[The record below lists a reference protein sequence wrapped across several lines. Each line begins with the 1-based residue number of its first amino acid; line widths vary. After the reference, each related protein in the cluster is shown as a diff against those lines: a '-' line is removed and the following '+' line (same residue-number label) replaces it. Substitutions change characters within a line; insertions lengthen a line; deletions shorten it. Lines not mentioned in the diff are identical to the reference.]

1 MRITGNAVDPSPS
14 HRRVELIVWTMGF
27 TTFAYASLS
36 ISLSPLLTAI
46 STDLNVSES
55 TAGQLATIGGIVATV
70 SALVSAPWMGR
81 FSRRI
86 WLRAELTLLMLAVT
100 LSALAPN
107 FLVLVLGRMLIG
119 VAAGPLIA
127 NCFIAASEAV
137 TDPRRQGRAVGI
149 VASGTTMAV
158 LAGVPAIAFLEAHL
172 GWRWALGVLLLPL
185 GISLLGTSLLPQ
197 GQRFKPATTEKPAI
211 SGNLARWLWRD
222 DRVTL
227 AIVLS
232 TGMLFVAYIGW
243 ITYYSAY
250 VEYDFAGGAK
260 RIGLLFIV
268 GGCAELIGNFGAPA
282 ISHRVPARRVALVGM
297 AGMALALLGS
307 GIVFRTMGGL
317 FAAIALLH
325 LCTSFAYVGTN
336 TLLVRRPE
344 RIRGTVLALSS
355 ASAGLGGALGA
366 SIGGGVLAAT
376 NDYERVFQALG
387 VLLAFSAV
395 GLWLIFRMAGNSA
408 IVETGAPLWQE

>member
-1 MRITGNAVDPSPS
+1 VRITGNRSDPAPAGG
-14 HRRVELIVWTMGF
+14 RVELIVWTLGF

-46 STDLNVSES
+46 STDLHVSES
-55 TAGQLATIGGIVATV
+55 TAGQLATIGGIVATG
-70 SALVSAPWMGR
+70 SALLSAPWMGR
-81 FSRRI
+81 FSRRL
-86 WLRAELTLLMLAVT
+86 WLRAELALLMLAVA

-107 FLVLVLGRMLIG
+107 FLVLALGRLLIG
-119 VAAGPLIA
+119 IAAGPLIA
-127 NCFIAASEAV
+127 NCFVAASEAV
-137 TDPRRQGRAVGI
+137 IDPRRQGRAVGI

-158 LAGVPAIAFLEAHL
+158 LAGIPAIAFLEAHL
-172 GWRWALGVLLLPL
+172 GWRWALGGLLVPL
-185 GISLLGTSLLPQ
+185 GISLLGTRLLPA
-197 GQRFKPATTEKPAI
+197 GQRPGTAAPGKSAI
-211 SGNLARWLWRD
+211 SRNLARWLWRD

-243 ITYYSAY
+243 ITYYSAH
-250 VEYDFAGGAK
+250 VEHAFAGGAK

-282 ISHRVPARRVALVGM
+282 ISHRAPARRVALLGM

-317 FAAIALLH
+317 FIAIALLH

-355 ASAGLGGALGA
+355 ASTGLGGALGA
-366 SIGGGVLAAT
+366 SVGGGVLAVT
-376 NDYERVFQALG
+376 NDYERVFQVLG
-387 VLLAFSAV
+387 ILLALSAV
-395 GLWLIFRMAGNSA
+395 GLWLVFRMARNSA
-408 IVETGAPLWQE
+408 IVDTGAPLWQE

>member
-1 MRITGNAVDPSPS
+1 VRITGNATDPSPS
-14 HRRVELIVWTMGF
+14 HRRVELIVWMMGF

-46 STDLNVSES
+46 STDLNVAES
-55 TAGQLATIGGIVATV
+55 TAGQLATVSGIVATV
-70 SALVSAPWMGR
+70 SALASAPWMGR

-86 WLRAELTLLMLAVT
+86 WLRAELVLLMLAVA

-107 FLVLVLGRMLIG
+107 FLVLTLGRVLIG

-127 NCFIAASEAV
+127 NCFAAASEVIA
-137 TDPRRQGRAVGI
+137 DPRRQGRAVGI

-158 LAGVPAIAFLEAHL
+158 LAGVPATAFLEAHL
-172 GWRWALGVLLLPL
+172 GWRWAVGLMLVPL
-185 GISLLGTSLLPQ
+185 GISLLGTSLLPP
-197 GQRFKPATTEKPAI
+197 GRRSGSDAPRKRRI
-211 SGNLARWLWRD
+211 SGDLARWLWRD

-227 AIVLS
+227 AIVLAS
-232 TGMLFVAYIGW
+232 GMMFVAYIGW

-250 VEYDFAGGAK
+250 VEHEFAGGAG

-282 ISHRVPARRVALVGM
+282 VSHRAPARRVTLVGM

-307 GIVFRTMGGL
+307 GVIFRTVGGL

-355 ASAGLGGALGA
+355 AASGLGGALGA
-366 SIGGGVLAAT
+366 LIGGGVLAAT
-376 NDYERVFQALG
+376 NDYERVFQVLG
-387 VLLAFSAV
+387 LLLALSTA
-395 GLWLIFRMAGNSA
+395 GLWYVFRAASNSA
-408 IVETGAPLWQE
+408 MVDTGAPLWQE

>member
-1 MRITGNAVDPSPS
+1 MRITGNAIDPSPP

-81 FSRRI
+81 FSRRN
-86 WLRAELTLLMLAVT
+86 WLRAELALLMLAVM

-107 FLVLVLGRMLIG
+107 FLVLVLGRVLIG

-197 GQRFKPATTEKPAI
+197 DQWSKPATTGKPTI

-227 AIVLS
+227 TIVLS

-250 VEYDFAGGAK
+250 VEHDFAGGAK

-297 AGMALALLGS
+297 AGMALADPLQ
-307 GIVFRTMGGL
+307 VVAQGGKVD
-317 FAAIALLH
+317 
-325 LCTSFAYVGTN
+325 VGAD
-336 TLLVRRPE
+336 R
-344 RIRGTVLALSS
+344 ACH
-355 ASAGLGGALGA
+355 AGQDL
-366 SIGGGVLAAT
+366 
-376 NDYERVFQALG
+376 
-387 VLLAFSAV
+387 
-395 GLWLIFRMAGNSA
+395 
-408 IVETGAPLWQE
+408 